1 MLAMI
6 DVGVVKW
13 SDHFCTSHF
22 SGRGGR
28 GKEGKKEAIG
38 WIKQKNSIDLNWTGP
53 EKFDK
58 CNILLS
64 IYNKLNCAKAEPS
77 GISKY
82 FNIINTKV
90 MIRYI

>member
-1 MLAMI
+1 MSVLSNDLTIFVRVILVAGAGM
-6 DVGVVKW
+6 
-13 SDHFCTSHF
+13 
-22 SGRGGR
+22 
-28 GKEGKKEAIG
+28 GKRKKKEAIG